1 MRVENNNVSGQNH
14 DPEQIDLIDLLVQ
27 LWRGKMTIIISVIV
41 AIVLAIGYLAVAK
54 EKWTSTAIITQPDV
68 GQIAGYNN
76 AMNVIYGQAAPKVSD
91 YNAMNVIYGQ
101 AAPKVSD
108 LQETLIGRFSSA
120 FSALAETLDNQEEP
134 EKLTIEPSVKN
145 QQLPLTVSYVGQTA
159 EGAQMKLAQ
168 YIQQVDEK
176 VNQELEKD
184 LKDNIALGRKNLQDS
199 LRTQEVVAQE
209 QKDLRIRQIQEA
221 LQYANQAQVTK
232 PQIQQTQDVTQDTMF
247 LLGSEALESMIKHEA
262 TRPLVFSSNYYQ
274 TRQNLLDIDNL
285 DVDKLDIHAYRYVMK
300 PTLPIRRD
308 SPKKAITL
316 ILAVLLG
323 GMVGAGIVLG
333 RNALRNY
340 NAK

>member
-1 MRVENNNVSGQNH
+1 SESAW
-14 DPEQIDLIDLLVQ
+14 EE
-27 LWRGKMTIIISVIV
+27 MTC
-41 AIVLAIGYLAVAK
+41 LF
-54 EKWTSTAIITQPDV
+54 
-68 GQIAGYNN
+68 
-76 AMNVIYGQAAPKVSD
+76 APS
-91 YNAMNVIYGQ
+91 
-101 AAPKVSD
+101 
-108 LQETLIGRFSSA
+108 
-120 FSALAETLDNQEEP
+120 LAETLDNQEEP

-168 YIQQVDEK
+168 YIQQVDDK

-232 PQIQQTQDVTQDTMF
+232 PQIQQTGEDITQDTLF

-285 DVDKLDIHAYRYVMK
+285 DVDKLDIHAYLYVMK

>member
-1 MRVENNNVSGQNH
+1 MSNLTGTDKSV
-14 DPEQIDLIDLLVQ
+14 ILL
-27 LWRGKMTIIISVIV
+27 MTIGEDRAAEVFKHLSQREVQTLSAAMANVTQIS
-41 AIVLAIGYLAVAK
+41 K
-54 EKWTSTAIITQPDV
+54 
-68 GQIAGYNN
+68 
-76 AMNVIYGQAAPKVSD
+76 
-91 YNAMNVIYGQ
+91 
-101 AAPKVSD
+101 
-108 LQETLIGRFSSA
+108 
-120 FSALAETLDNQEEP
+120 
-134 EKLTIEPSVKN
+134 
-145 QQLPLTVSYVGQTA
+145 
-159 EGAQMKLAQ
+159 
-168 YIQQVDEK
+168 
-176 VNQELEKD
+176 
-184 LKDNIALGRKNLQDS
+184 
-199 LRTQEVVAQE
+199 RTQEVVAQE

>member
-1 MRVENNNVSGQNH
+1 MRVENNNIPGHNH
-14 DPEQIDLIDLLVQ
+14 DPEQIDLIDLLMQ
-27 LWRGKMTIIISVIV
+27 LWRGKVTIFITVIV
-41 AIVLAIGYLAVAK
+41 AIALAIGYLAVAK
-54 EKWTSTAIITQPDV
+54 EKWTSTAIVTQPDV

-91 YNAMNVIYGQ
+91 
-101 AAPKVSD
+101 
-108 LQETLIGRFSSA
+108 LQEALIGRFSSA

-145 QQLPLTVSYVGQTA
+145 QPLPLAVSYVGQTA
-159 EGAQMKLAQ
+159 ADAQKKLAE
-168 YIQQVDEK
+168 YIQQVDDQ
-176 VNQELEKD
+176 VNKELEKD
-184 LKDNIALGRKNLQDS
+184 LKDNIALGMKNLKDS
-199 LRTQEVVAQE
+199 LKTQEVVAQE

-221 LQYANQAQVTK
+221 LQYANQAQLAK
-232 PQIQQTQDVTQDTMF
+232 PQIQQTEDVTQDTLF
-247 LLGSEALESMIKHEA
+247 LLGSDALESMIKHEA
-262 TRPLVFSSNYYQ
+262 TRPLVFSPGYYQ
-274 TRQNLLDIDNL
+274 TRQNLLDIESL
-285 DVDKLDIHAYRYVMK
+285 KVDDLDINAYRYVMK

>member
-41 AIVLAIGYLAVAK
+41 AIALAIGYLVVAK
-54 EKWTSTAIITQPDV
+54 EKWTSTAIVTQPDV
-68 GQIAGYNN
+68 GQIAGYTN
-76 AMNVIYGQAAPKVSD
+76 AMNVIYGPAVPKVSD
-91 YNAMNVIYGQ
+91 IQ
-101 AAPKVSD
+101 AS
-108 LQETLIGRFSSA
+108 LIGRYSTA
-120 FSALAETLDNQEEP
+120 FSALAETLDNQEEA
-134 EKLTIEPSVKN
+134 EKLTIEPTVKN
-145 QQLPLTVSYVGQTA
+145 QSLPLAVSYVGETP
-159 EGAQMKLAQ
+159 EGVQKQLAK
-168 YIQQVDEK
+168 YIQQVDDQ
-176 VNQELEKD
+176 VNVELEKD
-184 LKDNIALGRKNLQDS
+184 LKDNIALRMKNLQDS

-232 PQIQQTQDVTQDTMF
+232 PQIQQTGEDITQDTLF

-262 TRPLVFSSNYYQ
+262 TRPLVFSPNYYQ
-274 TRQNLLDIDNL
+274 TRQNLLDIESL
-285 DVDKLDIHAYRYVMK
+285 KVDDLDIHAYRYVMK

>member
-41 AIVLAIGYLAVAK
+41 AIALAIGYLAVAK

-76 AMNVIYGQAAPKVSD
+76 AMNVIYGQAAP
-91 YNAMNVIYGQ
+91 NAMNVIYGQ

-120 FSALAETLDNQEEP
+120 FSALAETLDNQEER

-168 YIQQVDEK
+168 YIQQVDDK

-232 PQIQQTQDVTQDTMF
+232 PQIQQTGEDITQDTLF

-262 TRPLVFSSNYYQ
+262 TRPLVFSPNYYQ
-274 TRQNLLDIDNL
+274 TRQNLLDIESL
-285 DVDKLDIHAYRYVMK
+285 KVDDLDIHAYRYVMK

>member
-1 MRVENNNVSGQNH
+1 MRVENNNIPGHNH
-14 DPEQIDLIDLLVQ
+14 DPEQIDLIDLLMQ
-27 LWRGKMTIIISVIV
+27 LWRGKVTIFITVIV
-41 AIVLAIGYLAVAK
+41 AIALAIGYLAVAK
-54 EKWTSTAIITQPDV
+54 EKWTSTAIVTQPDV

-76 AMNVIYGQAAPKVSD
+76 AMNVIYGP
-91 YNAMNVIYGQ
+91 

-108 LQETLIGRFSSA
+108 LQEALIGRFSSA

-145 QQLPLTVSYVGQTA
+145 QPLPLAVSYVGQTA
-159 EGAQMKLAQ
+159 ADAQKKLAE
-168 YIQQVDEK
+168 YIQQVDDQ
-176 VNQELEKD
+176 VNKELEKD
-184 LKDNIALGRKNLQDS
+184 LKDNIALGMKNLKDS
-199 LRTQEVVAQE
+199 LKTQEVVAQE

-221 LQYANQAQVTK
+221 LQYAKQAQLAK
-232 PQIQQTQDVTQDTMF
+232 PQIQQTEDVTQDTLF
-247 LLGSEALESMIKHEA
+247 LLGSDALESMIKHEA
-262 TRPLVFSSNYYQ
+262 TRPLVFSPGYYQ
-274 TRQNLLDIDNL
+274 TRQNLLDIESL
-285 DVDKLDIHAYRYVMK
+285 KVDDLNINAYRYVMK
-300 PTLPIRRD
+300 PTLPVRRD

>member
-1 MRVENNNVSGQNH
+1 
-14 DPEQIDLIDLLVQ
+14 
-27 LWRGKMTIIISVIV
+27 
-41 AIVLAIGYLAVAK
+41 
-54 EKWTSTAIITQPDV
+54 
-68 GQIAGYNN
+68 
-76 AMNVIYGQAAPKVSD
+76 
-91 YNAMNVIYGQ
+91 MNVIYGQ

-168 YIQQVDEK
+168 YIQQVDDK

-262 TRPLVFSSNYYQ
+262 TRPLVFSYQ

-323 GMVGAGIVLG
+323 GMVGVGIVLG

>member
-41 AIVLAIGYLAVAK
+41 AIALAIGYLAVAK
-54 EKWTSTAIITQPDV
+54 EKWTSTAIVTQPDV

-76 AMNVIYGQAAPKVSD
+76 AINVIYGSAAPKVSEIQS
-91 YNAMNVIYGQ
+91 M
-101 AAPKVSD
+101 
-108 LQETLIGRFSSA
+108 LIGRFSTT

-134 EKLTIEPSVKN
+134 EKLTIEPTVKN
-145 QQLPLTVSYVGQTA
+145 QSLPLAVSYVGETP
-159 EGAQMKLAQ
+159 EGAQKQLAQ
-168 YIQQVDEK
+168 YIQQVDDQ
-176 VNQELEKD
+176 VNEELE
-184 LKDNIALGRKNLQDS
+184 
-199 LRTQEVVAQE
+199 QE

>member
-41 AIVLAIGYLAVAK
+41 AIALAIGYLAVAK

-91 YNAMNVIYGQ
+91 
-101 AAPKVSD
+101 
-108 LQETLIGRFSSA
+108 LIGRFSSA

-159 EGAQMKLAQ
+159 EGAQMKLAH
-168 YIQQVDEK
+168 YIQQVDDK

-232 PQIQQTQDVTQDTMF
+232 PQVQQTEDVTQDTLF

-262 TRPLVFSSNYYQ
+262 TRPLVFSPNYYQ
-274 TRQNLLDIDNL
+274 TRQNLLDIENL
-285 DVDKLDIHAYRYVMK
+285 KVDDLDIHAYRYVMK

>member
-1 MRVENNNVSGQNH
+1 MRVGNNNVSGQNL

-41 AIVLAIGYLAVAK
+41 AIALAIGYLVVAK
-54 EKWTSTAIITQPDV
+54 EKWTSTAIVTQPDV

-76 AMNVIYGQAAPKVSD
+76 AINVIYGSAAPKVSE
-91 YNAMNVIYGQ
+91 IQ
-101 AAPKVSD
+101 SI
-108 LQETLIGRFSSA
+108 LIGRFSTT

-134 EKLTIEPSVKN
+134 EKLTIEPTVKN
-145 QQLPLTVSYVGQTA
+145 QSLPLAVSYVGQSPEA
-159 EGAQMKLAQ
+159 AQKQLAQ
-168 YIQQVDEK
+168 YIQQVDDQ
-176 VNQELEKD
+176 VNEELEKD
-184 LKDNIALGRKNLQDS
+184 LKDNIALRMKNLQDS
-199 LRTQEVVAQE
+199 LKTQEVVAQE
-209 QKDLRIRQIQEA
+209 QKDLRIRQ
-221 LQYANQAQVTK
+221 
-232 PQIQQTQDVTQDTMF
+232 
-247 LLGSEALESMIKHEA
+247 
-262 TRPLVFSSNYYQ
+262 
-274 TRQNLLDIDNL
+274 NLLDIESL
-285 DVDKLDIHAYRYVMK
+285 KVDDLDIHAYRYVMK

>member
-41 AIVLAIGYLAVAK
+41 AIALAIGYLAVAK
-54 EKWTSTAIITQPDV
+54 EKWTSTAIVTQPDV
-68 GQIAGYNN
+68 GQIAGYTN
-76 AMNVIYGQAAPKVSD
+76 AMNVIYGPAV
-91 YNAMNVIYGQ
+91 
-101 AAPKVSD
+101 
-108 LQETLIGRFSSA
+108 
-120 FSALAETLDNQEEP
+120 
-134 EKLTIEPSVKN
+134 
-145 QQLPLTVSYVGQTA
+145 
-159 EGAQMKLAQ
+159 
-168 YIQQVDEK
+168 YIQQVDDQ
-176 VNQELEKD
+176 VNEELEKD
-184 LKDNIALGRKNLQDS
+184 LKDNIALRMKNLQDS
-199 LRTQEVVAQE
+199 LKTQEVVAQE

-232 PQIQQTQDVTQDTMF
+232 PQVQQTEDVTQDTLF

-262 TRPLVFSSNYYQ
+262 TRPLVFSPNYYQ
-274 TRQNLLDIDNL
+274 TRQNLLDIESL
-285 DVDKLDIHAYRYVMK
+285 KVDDLDIHAYRYVMK

>member
-1 MRVENNNVSGQNH
+1 MRVENNNVSGQNY
-14 DPEQIDLIDLLVQ
+14 DPEQIDLIDLLMQ

-41 AIVLAIGYLAVAK
+41 AIAFAIGYLAVAK

-68 GQIAGYNN
+68 GQIAGYTD
-76 AMNVIYGQAAPKVSD
+76 AMNA
-91 YNAMNVIYGQ
+91 IYGQ

-108 LQETLIGRFSSA
+108 LQTSLIGRYSTA
-120 FSALAETLDNQEEP
+120 FSALAEALDNQEEP

-145 QQLPLTVSYVGQTA
+145 QPLPLVVSYVGPTA
-159 EGAQMKLAQ
+159 EDAQKQLAA
-168 YIQQVDEK
+168 YIQQIDDK
-176 VNQELEKD
+176 VNVELHKD
-184 LKDNIALGRKNLQDS
+184 LQNNIALRMKSLQDS
-199 LRTQEVVAQE
+199 LKTQEVVAQE

-221 LQYANQAQVTK
+221 LQYANQAQVIK
-232 PQIQQTQDVTQDTMF
+232 PQIQQTGDDITQDTLF

-262 TRPLVFSSNYYQ
+262 TRPLVFSPNYYR
-274 TRQNLLDIDNL
+274 TRQNLLDIENL
-285 DVDKLDIHAYRYVMK
+285 NVDDLDIHAYRYVMK

-308 SPKKAITL
+308 IPKKAITL

>member
-41 AIVLAIGYLAVAK
+41 AIALAIGYLAVAK
-54 EKWTSTAIITQPDV
+54 EKWTSTAIVTQPDV
-68 GQIAGYNN
+68 GQIAGYTN
-76 AMNVIYGQAAPKVSD
+76 AMNVIYGPAVPKVSD
-91 YNAMNVIYGQ
+91 IQ
-101 AAPKVSD
+101 TS
-108 LQETLIGRFSSA
+108 LIGRYSTA

-134 EKLTIEPSVKN
+134 EKLTIEPTVKN
-145 QQLPLTVSYVGQTA
+145 QSLPLAVSYVGETA
-159 EGAQMKLAQ
+159 EGAQKQLAQ
-168 YIQQVDEK
+168 YIQQVDDQ
-176 VNQELEKD
+176 VNEELEKD
-184 LKDNIALGRKNLQDS
+184 LKDNIALRMKKLQDS
-199 LRTQEVVAQE
+199 LKTQEVVAQE

-232 PQIQQTQDVTQDTMF
+232 PQVQQTEDVTQDT
-247 LLGSEALESMIKHEA
+247 LGSEALESMIKHEA

-274 TRQNLLDIDNL
+274 TRQNLLDIESL
-285 DVDKLDIHAYRYVMK
+285 KVDDLDIHAYRYVMK